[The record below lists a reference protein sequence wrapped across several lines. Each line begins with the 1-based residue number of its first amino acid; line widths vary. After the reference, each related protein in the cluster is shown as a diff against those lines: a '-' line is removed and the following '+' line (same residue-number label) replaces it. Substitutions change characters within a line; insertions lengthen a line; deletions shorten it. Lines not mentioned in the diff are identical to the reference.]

1 LAFIELVRAIPD
13 AGFEFVMTGAGPL
26 ESQVRRTIARLQ
38 DSRLRFLGVVDDI
51 GAHLNSL
58 DVLVVPSIF
67 DGRPVVVLEALARGV
82 PVIASRVGG
91 LPALIRDGETGFLV
105 EPGDNAEIARH
116 LRHLARNRAELERMK
131 QSARTFAERNLDA
144 KAMNQAYE
152 QALRS
157 LLPTPEDTEHAEA
170 LGAFVRNRR

>member
-1 LAFIELVRAIPD
+1 MR
-13 AGFEFVMTGAGPL
+13 
-26 ESQVRRTIARLQ
+26 
-38 DSRLRFLGVVDDI
+38 
-51 GAHLNSL
+51 
-58 DVLVVPSIF
+58 
-67 DGRPVVVLEALARGV
+67 
-82 PVIASRVGG
+82 
-91 LPALIRDGETGFLV
+91 
-105 EPGDNAEIARH
+105 
-116 LRHLARNRAELERMK
+116 